1 MAEPNQPQ
9 IKLPEIEQVSVL
21 AWDLQKSME
30 SLWNTF
36 GIGPWAVY
44 VFEPSALTEM
54 TYRGREGRFGMQT
67 ARAKWG
73 ITEIELIQPLEGENI
88 YTDFLKEHGETV
100 HHLGWFKVENMAE
113 TIEQMEKLGFPCLM
127 SGRTYRARFAYFD
140 TTKVLGTILESVS
153 IDPSVPLKEADRVW
167 PE

>member
-1 MAEPNQPQ
+1 
-9 IKLPEIEQVSVL
+9 
-21 AWDLQKSME
+21 ME

-44 VFEPSALTEM
+44 VYEPSSLSEM
-54 TYRGREGRFGMQT
+54 TYHGREGRFGMQI

-73 ITEIELIQPLEGENI
+73 ITELELIQPLEGENI
-88 YTDFLKEHGETV
+88 FTDFLKKHGETV
-100 HHLGWFKVENMAE
+100 HHLGWFKVENMAK
-113 TIEQMEKLGFPCLM
+113 TIEEMEKLGFPCLM